1 MYILLFSIVYNTY
14 ISNNST
20 YIAYCVINK
29 SEKYSRDI
37 NVVVSLSIL
46 LGHKLDLST
55 ASSNLLNT
63 QYSCILICKIETTF
77 LLTYYDLYMGLAAGL
92 PLRRFSRVLLLFI

>member
-92 PLRRFSRVLLLFI
+92 PLRRSSRVLLLFI